1 MRKNIAVTVLS
12 IVFVMNVGS
21 GYTRRIDH
29 QLARIESSLSERFDN
44 RIFTEQALEA
54 ERKLRSRLASS
65 ARA

>member
-12 IVFVMNVGS
+12 IFFVMNVGS
-21 GYTRRIDH
+21 GYTHRIDH
-29 QLARIESSLSERFDN
+29 QLSRIESSLSERFDY

-65 ARA
+65 AKA